1 MVAVKHASLLQIWDD
16 FKRDR
21 QNASKEK
28 KMSDVYISKSQF
40 AGKKVELSDISIR
53 DGLQSLETVIDTDAK
68 VKYLE
73 GLIIAGFKRLEA
85 TNYGHP
91 KFVPFF
97 PDATEVIKRLLNSN
111 TKAPNGKTIG
121 EMMKRNGGDVELTA
135 VSIHETG
142 AERAFKDFDQGVGP
156 DRILQMTSTCPEHQ
170 KANSGKTH
178 DQYFAMTE
186 QVIKAAH
193 SRGMVV
199 NGTVST
205 IWGSPFEKYNKQ
217 YSMAEKLDIAIS
229 FVKRYLDCGADDIEL
244 ADHDG
249 SVTDYHKAYEFF
261 SRVLDPKEMGIGP
274 DGRSYSD
281 PKLYIAHF
289 HTKNMASALRNAAAA
304 LKAGIIRFES
314 CMSGIGGQPANMVD
328 GVPIK
333 GREGDYYSDHFNHGL
348 ISTEDIVTMFH
359 EIGVDTGIDQE
370 KLLALG
376 REFRAEVLDAFA
388 ARQIDFGRQYMP
400 CRSFMLLN
408 GHLPKS
414 VTQLY
419 NA

>member
-1 MVAVKHASLLQIWDD
+1 MTDL
-16 FKRDR
+16 
-21 QNASKEK
+21 
-28 KMSDVYISKSQF
+28 YIAKNEL
-40 AGKKVELSDISIR
+40 AGKKVELSDITIR
-53 DGLQSLETVIDTDAK
+53 DGLQSLETVIDTDTK

-73 GLIIAGFKRLEA
+73 GLILAGFKRMEA

-97 PDATEVIKRLLNSN
+97 PDATEVLKRLLNSE
-111 TKAPNGKTIG
+111 TKAPDGKTIG

-135 VSIHETG
+135 VTIHESG
-142 AERAFKDFDQGVGP
+142 AERAFKDFDAGHGP

-178 DQYFAMTE
+178 DQYFEMTE
-186 QVIKAAH
+186 QTIKAAH
-193 SRGMVV
+193 SRGIVV

-205 IWGSPFEKYNKQ
+205 IWGSPFETYNKQ
-217 YSMAEKLDIAIS
+217 YSMDEKLDIAIS

-249 SVTDYHKAYEFF
+249 SVTDYHKSYEFF
-261 SRVLDPKEMGIGP
+261 SRVLDPKEMGKGP
-274 DGRSYSD
+274 DGRDYAD

-314 CMSGIGGQPANMVD
+314 CLSGIGGQPANTVD
-328 GVPIK
+328 GVVIE

-348 ISTEDIVTMFH
+348 ISTEDMVTMFH
-359 EIGVDTGIDQE
+359 QLGVDTGINQDMLI
-370 KLLALG
+370 KLGQDFRSEVVNTFEAQQKKIG
-376 REFRAEVLDAFA
+376 REFM
-388 ARQIDFGRQYMP
+388 Q
-400 CRSFMLLN
+400 CRSYMLTKDQ
-408 GHLPKS
+408 LPKS
-414 VTQLY
+414 VTELY
-419 NA
+419 AG

>member
-1 MVAVKHASLLQIWDD
+1 MTDL
-16 FKRDR
+16 
-21 QNASKEK
+21 
-28 KMSDVYISKSQF
+28 YIAKDEL

-53 DGLQSLETVIDTDAK
+53 DGLQSLETIIDTDTK

-73 GLIIAGFKRLEA
+73 GLILAGFKRMEA

-97 PDATEVIKRLLNSN
+97 YDATEVLKRLLNSE
-111 TKAPNGKTIG
+111 TRGPDGRTIG

-135 VSIHETG
+135 VTIHESG
-142 AERAFKDFDQGVGP
+142 AERAFKDFDAGIGP

-170 KANSGKTH
+170 RANSGKTH

-186 QVIKAAH
+186 QTIKAAH

-205 IWGSPFEKYNKQ
+205 IWGSPFEKFNKQ
-217 YSMAEKLDIAIS
+217 YSIQEKLDIAIT

-249 SVTDYHKAYEFF
+249 SVTDYHKSYEFF
-261 SRVLDPKEMGIGP
+261 SRVLDPREMGTGP
-274 DGRSYSD
+274 DGRNYAD
-281 PKLYIAHF
+281 PRLYIAHF

-314 CMSGIGGQPANMVD
+314 CMSGIGGQPANTVD
-328 GVPIK
+328 GIVIE

-348 ISTEDIVTMFH
+348 ISTEDMVTMFH
-359 EIGVDTGIDQE
+359 ELGVETGINQE
-370 KLLALG
+370 MLIALG
-376 REFRAEVLDAFA
+376 KGFRTEVLDMFA
-388 ARQIDFGRQYMP
+388 AKQKKIDREFMP
-400 CRSFMLLN
+400 CRSFMLTT
-408 GHLPKS
+408 GKLPES
-414 VTQLY
+414 VSQLY
-419 NA
+419 AR

>member
-1 MVAVKHASLLQIWDD
+1 MTDL
-16 FKRDR
+16 
-21 QNASKEK
+21 
-28 KMSDVYISKSQF
+28 YIAKNTL

-53 DGLQSLETVIDTDAK
+53 DGLQSLETVIDTDTK

-73 GLIIAGFKRLEA
+73 GLILAGFKRMEA

-97 PDATEVIKRLLNSN
+97 PDATEVLKRLLNSE
-111 TKAPNGKTIG
+111 TKAPEGKTIG

-135 VSIHETG
+135 VTIHESG
-142 AERAFKDFDQGVGP
+142 AERAFKDFDAGHGP

-170 KANSGKTH
+170 NANSGKTH
-178 DQYFAMTE
+178 DQYFEMTE
-186 QVIKAAH
+186 QTIKAAH

-205 IWGSPFEKYNKQ
+205 IWGSPFEKFNEQ
-217 YSMAEKLDIAIS
+217 YSMEEKLDIAIS

-249 SVTDYHKAYEFF
+249 SVTDYHKSYEFF
-261 SRVLDPKEMGIGP
+261 SRVLDPQEMGKGP
-274 DGRSYSD
+274 DGRDYAD

-314 CMSGIGGQPANMVD
+314 CFSGIGGQPANTVD
-328 GVPIK
+328 GVTIE
-333 GREGDYYSDHFNHGL
+333 GRDGDYYSDHFNHGL
-348 ISTEDIVTMFH
+348 ISTEDMVTMFH
-359 EIGVDTGIDQE
+359 ELGVDTGINQE
-370 KLLALG
+370 MLIDLGKAFRTDVVDMFEAKQKKLG
-376 REFRAEVLDAFA
+376 RPF
-388 ARQIDFGRQYMP
+388 MP
-400 CRSFMLLN
+400 CRSFMLTT
-408 GHLPKS
+408 GKLPET

-419 NA
+419 K

>member
-1 MVAVKHASLLQIWDD
+1 MTDL
-16 FKRDR
+16 
-21 QNASKEK
+21 
-28 KMSDVYISKSQF
+28 YIAKGQL
-40 AGKKVELSDISIR
+40 AGKKAELSDISIR
-53 DGLQSLETVIDTDAK
+53 DGLQSLETVIDTDIK

-73 GLIIAGFKRLEA
+73 GLILAGFKRMEA

-97 PDATEVIKRLLNSN
+97 PDATEVLKRLLNSE
-111 TKAPNGKTIG
+111 TKGPDGRTIG

-135 VSIHETG
+135 VAIHESG
-142 AERAFKDFDQGVGP
+142 AERAFKDFDAGHGP

-170 KANSGKTH
+170 NANSGKTH
-178 DQYFAMTE
+178 DQYFEMTE
-186 QVIKAAH
+186 QTIKAAH

-205 IWGSPFEKYNKQ
+205 IWGSPFETFNKQ
-217 YSMAEKLDIAIS
+217 YSMEEKLDIAIF

-249 SVTDYHKAYEFF
+249 SVTDYHKSYEFF
-261 SRVLDPKEMGIGP
+261 SRVLDPDEMGTGP
-274 DGRSYSD
+274 DGRDYTD

-289 HTKNMASALRNAAAA
+289 HTKNMASALRNTAAA

-314 CMSGIGGQPANMVD
+314 CLSGIGGQPANTVD
-328 GVPIK
+328 GVAIK

-348 ISTEDIVTMFH
+348 VSTEDMVTMFH
-359 EIGVDTGIDQE
+359 ELGVDTGINQDMLIDLGKAFKIDVVDMFAANQ
-370 KLLALG
+370 KKLG
-376 REFRAEVLDAFA
+376 RPS
-388 ARQIDFGRQYMP
+388 MP
-400 CRSFMLLN
+400 CRSFMLTK
-408 GHLPKS
+408 GQLPES

-419 NA
+419 K

>member
-1 MVAVKHASLLQIWDD
+1 
-16 FKRDR
+16 
-21 QNASKEK
+21 
-28 KMSDVYISKSQF
+28 MSDVYITKSQF
-40 AGKKVELSDISIR
+40 TGKKVELSDITIR
-53 DGLQSLETVIDTDAK
+53 DGLQSLETIVDTDTK

-73 GLIIAGFKRLEA
+73 GLIIAGLKRMEA

-97 PDATEVIKRLLNSN
+97 PDATEVLKRLLNSE
-111 TKAPNGKTIG
+111 TKTPDGKTIG

-135 VSIHETG
+135 VTIHESG
-142 AERAFKDFDQGVGP
+142 AERAFKDFDQGHGP

-170 KANSGKTH
+170 NANSGKTH
-178 DQYFAMTE
+178 DQYFAMSE
-186 QVIKAAH
+186 QVIKEAH

-205 IWGSPFEKYNKQ
+205 IWGSPFETFNKQ
-217 YSMAEKLDIAIS
+217 YSMEEKLDIAIA

-261 SRVLDPKEMGIGP
+261 SRVLDPKEMGTGP
-274 DGRSYSD
+274 DGRDYSD

-314 CMSGIGGQPANMVD
+314 CLSGIGGQPANMVD
-328 GVPIK
+328 GVAIE

-348 ISTEDIVTMFH
+348 ISTEDMVTMFH

-370 KLLALG
+370 KLLPLG
-376 REFRAEVLDAFA
+376 SDFRAEVLDTFA
-388 ARQIDFGRQYMP
+388 AQQKQIDREYMP
-400 CRSFMLLN
+400 CRSLMLLN
-408 GHLPKS
+408 GHLPES
-414 VTQLY
+414 VTKLY
-419 NA
+419 SA

>member
-1 MVAVKHASLLQIWDD
+1 MTDL
-16 FKRDR
+16 
-21 QNASKEK
+21 
-28 KMSDVYISKSQF
+28 YIAKDQL

-53 DGLQSLETVIDTDAK
+53 DGLQSLETVIDTDTK

-73 GLIIAGFKRLEA
+73 GLILAGFKRMEA

-97 PDATEVIKRLLNSN
+97 PDATEVLKRLLNSE
-111 TKAPNGKTIG
+111 TKAADGRTIG

-135 VSIHETG
+135 VTIHESG
-142 AERAFKDFDQGVGP
+142 AERAFKDFDAGHGP

-170 KANSGKTH
+170 NANSGKTH
-178 DQYFAMTE
+178 DQYFDMTT
-186 QVIKAAH
+186 QTIKAAH

-205 IWGSPFEKYNKQ
+205 IWGSPFEAYNKQ
-217 YSMAEKLDIAIS
+217 YSMEEKLDIAIS

-249 SVTDYHKAYEFF
+249 SVTDYHKSYEFF
-261 SRVLDPKEMGIGP
+261 SRVLDPKEMGTGP
-274 DGRSYSD
+274 DGRDYAD

-314 CMSGIGGQPANMVD
+314 CFSGIGGQPANAVD
-328 GVPIK
+328 GVVIE

-348 ISTEDIVTMFH
+348 ISTEDMVTMFH
-359 EIGVDTGIDQE
+359 DLGVDTGINQDMLISLGKDFKAEVVDTFAANQ
-370 KLLALG
+370 KKLG
-376 REFRAEVLDAFA
+376 RD
-388 ARQIDFGRQYMP
+388 YMK
-400 CRSFMLLN
+400 CRSFMLTN
-408 GHLPKS
+408 GKLPTS
-414 VTQLY
+414 VTALY
-419 NA
+419 K

>member
-1 MVAVKHASLLQIWDD
+1 MTDL
-16 FKRDR
+16 
-21 QNASKEK
+21 
-28 KMSDVYISKSQF
+28 YIAKDEL

-53 DGLQSLETVIDTDAK
+53 DGLQSLETIIDTDTK

-73 GLIIAGFKRLEA
+73 GLILAGFKRMEA

-97 PDATEVIKRLLNSN
+97 YDATEVLKRLLNSE
-111 TKAPNGKTIG
+111 TRGPDGRTIG

-135 VSIHETG
+135 VTIHESG
-142 AERAFKDFDQGVGP
+142 AERAFKDFDAGIGP

-170 KANSGKTH
+170 RANSGKTH

-186 QVIKAAH
+186 QTIKAAH

-205 IWGSPFEKYNKQ
+205 IWGSPFEKFNKQ
-217 YSMAEKLDIAIS
+217 YSIQEKLDIAIT

-249 SVTDYHKAYEFF
+249 SVTDYHKSYEFF
-261 SRVLDPKEMGIGP
+261 SRVLDPREMGTGP
-274 DGRSYSD
+274 DGRNYAD
-281 PKLYIAHF
+281 PRLYIAHF
-289 HTKNMASALRNAAAA
+289 HTQNMASALRNAAAA

-314 CMSGIGGQPANMVD
+314 CMSGIGGQPANTVD
-328 GVPIK
+328 GIVIE

-348 ISTEDIVTMFH
+348 ISTEDMVTMFH
-359 EIGVDTGIDQE
+359 ELGVETGINQE
-370 KLLALG
+370 MLIALG
-376 REFRAEVLDAFA
+376 KGFRTEVLDMFA
-388 ARQIDFGRQYMP
+388 AKQKKIDREFMP
-400 CRSFMLLN
+400 CRSFMLTT
-408 GHLPKS
+408 GKLPES
-414 VTQLY
+414 VSQLY
-419 NA
+419 AR

>member
-1 MVAVKHASLLQIWDD
+1 MT
-16 FKRDR
+16 
-21 QNASKEK
+21 
-28 KMSDVYISKSQF
+28 DVYISKDQL
-40 AGKKVELSDISIR
+40 AGRKVELSDITIR
-53 DGLQSLETVIDTDAK
+53 DGLQSLETVIDTDTK

-73 GLIIAGFKRLEA
+73 GLIMAGFKRMEA

-91 KFVPFF
+91 VFVPFF
-97 PDATEVIKRLLNSN
+97 PDATEVLKRLLNSE
-111 TKAPNGKTIG
+111 TRTPDGRIIG
-121 EMMKRNGGDVELTA
+121 EMMKQNGGDVELTA
-135 VSIHETG
+135 VTIHESG
-142 AERAFKDFDQGVGP
+142 AERAFRDFDAGYGP

-186 QVIKAAH
+186 QTIKAAH

-205 IWGSPFEKYNKQ
+205 IWGSPFEAYNKQ
-217 YSMAEKLDIAIS
+217 YSMEEKLDIAIS

-249 SVTDYHKAYEFF
+249 SVTDYHKSYEFF
-261 SRVLDPKEMGIGP
+261 SRVLDPNEMGKGP
-274 DGRSYSD
+274 DGRDYAD

-314 CMSGIGGQPANMVD
+314 CLSGIGGQPANTVD

-348 ISTEDIVTMFH
+348 ISTEDMVTMFH
-359 EIGVDTGIDQE
+359 QIGVDTGINQE
-370 KLLALG
+370 MLMDLGKNFRSEIVDTFEANQKKLG
-376 REFRAEVLDAFA
+376 RE
-388 ARQIDFGRQYMP
+388 YMQ
-400 CRSFMLLN
+400 CRSYMMN
-408 GHLPKS
+408 KGVLPDS

-419 NA
+419 AG

>member
-1 MVAVKHASLLQIWDD
+1 MYLKARPERKGTMTEL
-16 FKRDR
+16 
-21 QNASKEK
+21 
-28 KMSDVYISKSQF
+28 YIAKNQL
-40 AGKKVELSDISIR
+40 AGMKVELSDITIR
-53 DGLQSLETVIDTDAK
+53 DGLQSLETVIDTDTK
-68 VKYLE
+68 VKFLE
-73 GLIIAGFKRLEA
+73 GLILAGFKRMEA

-97 PDATEVIKRLLNSN
+97 PDATEVLKRLLNSE
-111 TKAPNGKTIG
+111 TKAPDGRTIG

-135 VSIHETG
+135 VTIHESG
-142 AERAFKDFDQGVGP
+142 AERAFKDFDAGYGP

-178 DQYFAMTE
+178 DQYFEMTE
-186 QVIKAAH
+186 QTIKAAH

-205 IWGSPFEKYNKQ
+205 IWGSPFETFNKQ
-217 YSMAEKLDIAIS
+217 YSMEEKLDIAIS

-249 SVTDYHKAYEFF
+249 SVTDYHKSYEFF
-261 SRVLDPKEMGIGP
+261 SRVLDPGEMGKGP
-274 DGRSYSD
+274 DGRDYAD

-304 LKAGIIRFES
+304 LKAGIVRFES
-314 CMSGIGGQPANMVD
+314 CLSGIGGQPANTVD
-328 GVPIK
+328 GVTIK

-348 ISTEDIVTMFH
+348 ISTEDLVTMFH
-359 EIGVDTGIDQE
+359 ELGVDTGINQDMLMTLGKNFKTEVVDRFEANQ
-370 KLLALG
+370 KKLG
-376 REFRAEVLDAFA
+376 REFMD
-388 ARQIDFGRQYMP
+388 
-400 CRSFMLLN
+400 CRSYMLTK
-408 GHLPKS
+408 GALPKS

-419 NA
+419 KG

>member
-1 MVAVKHASLLQIWDD
+1 MT
-16 FKRDR
+16 
-21 QNASKEK
+21 
-28 KMSDVYISKSQF
+28 DVYIAKDQL
-40 AGKKVELSDISIR
+40 AGKKVEPSDISIR
-53 DGLQSLETVIDTDAK
+53 DGLQSLETIIDTDTK

-73 GLIIAGFKRLEA
+73 GLILAGFKRMEA

-97 PDATEVIKRLLNSN
+97 PDATEVLKRLLNSE
-111 TKAPNGKTIG
+111 TKGPDGRTIG

-135 VSIHETG
+135 VSIHESG
-142 AERAFKDFDQGVGP
+142 AERAFKDFDEGHGP

-205 IWGSPFEKYNKQ
+205 IWGSPFEKFNKQ
-217 YSMAEKLDIAIS
+217 YSMEEKLDIAIT

-249 SVTDYHKAYEFF
+249 SVTDYHKSYEFF
-261 SRVLDPKEMGIGP
+261 SRVLDPQEMGTGP
-274 DGRSYSD
+274 DGRDYSD
-281 PKLYIAHF
+281 PNLYIAHF

-314 CMSGIGGQPANMVD
+314 CLSGIGGQPANTVD
-328 GVPIK
+328 GVAIE

-348 ISTEDIVTMFH
+348 ISTEDMVTMFH
-359 EIGVDTGIDQE
+359 ELGVETGINQE
-370 KLLALG
+370 MLIKLGNDFRSDVVDMFAAKQKKLG
-376 REFRAEVLDAFA
+376 RPS
-388 ARQIDFGRQYMP
+388 MP
-400 CRSFMLLN
+400 CRSFMLKD
-408 GHLPKS
+408 GKLPES

-419 NA
+419 AG

>member
-1 MVAVKHASLLQIWDD
+1 MTDI
-16 FKRDR
+16 
-21 QNASKEK
+21 
-28 KMSDVYISKSQF
+28 YINKNQL

-53 DGLQSLETVIDTDAK
+53 DGLQSLETVFDTDTK

-73 GLIIAGFKRLEA
+73 GLILAGFKRMEA

-97 PDATEVIKRLLNSN
+97 ADATDVLKRLLNSE
-111 TKAPNGKTIG
+111 TKGPDGRTIG

-135 VSIHETG
+135 VAIHERG
-142 AERAFKDFDQGVGP
+142 AERAFKDFDEGHGP
-156 DRILQMTSTCPEHQ
+156 DRILQMTSTCPDHQ
-170 KANSGKTH
+170 MANSGKTH

-205 IWGSPFEKYNKQ
+205 IWGSPFEKFNKQ
-217 YSMAEKLDIAIS
+217 YSMKEKLDIAIT
-229 FVKRYLDCGADDIEL
+229 FVKRYLSCGADDIEL

-249 SVTDYHKAYEFF
+249 SVTDYHKSHEFF
-261 SRVLDPKEMGIGP
+261 SRVLDPHEMGTGP
-274 DGRSYSD
+274 DGRDYAD

-289 HTKNMASALRNAAAA
+289 HTKNMAAALRNAAAA

-314 CMSGIGGQPANMVD
+314 CMSGIGGQPANTVD
-328 GVPIK
+328 GVVIE

-348 ISTEDIVTMFH
+348 ISTEDLVTMFH
-359 EIGVDTGIDQE
+359 EIGVETGINQ
-370 KLLALG
+370 KMLMTLG
-376 REFRAEVLDAFA
+376 KGFRSDVVDTFA
-388 ARQIDFGRQYMP
+388 ARQKQFDRPSMP
-400 CRSFMLLN
+400 CRSFMLTT
-408 GHLPKS
+408 GKLPES
-414 VTQLY
+414 VTKLY
-419 NA
+419 EG

>member
-1 MVAVKHASLLQIWDD
+1 
-16 FKRDR
+16 
-21 QNASKEK
+21 
-28 KMSDVYISKSQF
+28 MSDLYIDKKRF
-40 AGKKVELSDISIR
+40 AGKKVELSEISIR
-53 DGLQSLETVIDTDAK
+53 DGLQSLETIVPTDVK

-73 GLIIAGFKRLEA
+73 GLILAGFKRMEV

-97 PDATEVIKRLLNSN
+97 PDATEVIKRLLNSE
-111 TKAPNGKTIG
+111 TKAQDGRTIG

-135 VSIHETG
+135 VTIHETG
-142 AERAFKDFDQGVGP
+142 AERAFRDYDQGLGP

-186 QVIKAAH
+186 QTIKAAH

-205 IWGSPFEKYNKQ
+205 IWGSPFEKFNKQ
-217 YSMAEKLDIAIS
+217 YTMEEKLDIAIS

-261 SRVLDPKEMGIGP
+261 SRVLDPKEMGKGP
-274 DGRSYSD
+274 DGRDYAD
-281 PKLYIAHF
+281 PKLYVAHF

-314 CMSGIGGQPANMVD
+314 CMSGIGGQPANTVD
-328 GVPIK
+328 GVVIP

-348 ISTEDIVTMFH
+348 ISTEDLVAMLQ
-359 EIGVDTGIDQE
+359 EIGVDTGIDQG

-376 REFRAEVLDAFA
+376 RDFKVEVLDAFA
-388 ARQIDFGRQYMP
+388 ARQDKLGRPSMP
-400 CRSFMLLN
+400 SRSFMLSK
-408 GHLPKS
+408 GQLPES
-414 VTQLY
+414 VTELY
-419 NA
+419 R

>member
-1 MVAVKHASLLQIWDD
+1 MAEL
-16 FKRDR
+16 
-21 QNASKEK
+21 
-28 KMSDVYISKSQF
+28 YIAKNQL
-40 AGKKVELSDISIR
+40 AGRKVELSDISIR
-53 DGLQSLETVIDTDAK
+53 DGLQSLETVIDTDTK

-73 GLIIAGFKRLEA
+73 GLILSGFKRMEA

-97 PDATEVIKRLLNSN
+97 PDATEVLKRLLNSE
-111 TKAPNGKTIG
+111 TKALDGRTIG

-135 VSIHETG
+135 VTIHESG
-142 AERAFKDFDQGVGP
+142 AERAFKDFDAGHGP

-170 KANSGKTH
+170 NANSGKTH
-178 DQYFAMTE
+178 DQYFEMTE
-186 QVIKAAH
+186 QTIKAAH

-205 IWGSPFEKYNKQ
+205 IWGSPFERFNEK
-217 YSMAEKLDIAIS
+217 YSMEEKLDIAIS

-249 SVTDYHKAYEFF
+249 SVTDYHKSYEFF
-261 SRVLDPKEMGIGP
+261 SRVLDPEEMGKGP
-274 DGRSYSD
+274 DGRDYAD

-314 CMSGIGGQPANMVD
+314 CFSGIGGQPANTVD
-328 GVPIK
+328 GVTIE
-333 GREGDYYSDHFNHGL
+333 GRDGDYYSDHFNHGL
-348 ISTEDIVTMFH
+348 ISTEDMVTMFH
-359 EIGVDTGIDQE
+359 ELGVDTGINQE
-370 KLLALG
+370 MLINLG
-376 REFRAEVLDAFA
+376 KAFRTDVVDMFEAK
-388 ARQIDFGRQYMP
+388 QKKFGRQFMP
-400 CRSFMLLN
+400 CRAFMLTT
-408 GHLPKS
+408 GKLPKS

-419 NA
+419 R

>member
-1 MVAVKHASLLQIWDD
+1 MA
-16 FKRDR
+16 
-21 QNASKEK
+21 
-28 KMSDVYISKSQF
+28 DVYIAKDQF
-40 AGKKVELSDISIR
+40 AGKRVELSDISIR
-53 DGLQSLETVIDTDAK
+53 DGLQSLETIIDTDTK

-73 GLIIAGFKRLEA
+73 GLILAGFKRLEA

-97 PDATEVIKRLLNSN
+97 PDATEVLKRLLNSE
-111 TKAPNGKTIG
+111 TKGPDGRTIG

-135 VSIHETG
+135 VAIHESG
-142 AERAFKDFDQGVGP
+142 AARAFKDFDAGHGP

-217 YSMAEKLDIAIS
+217 YSIEEKLDIAIT
-229 FVKRYLDCGADDIEL
+229 FVKRYLGCGADDIEL

-249 SVTDYHKAYEFF
+249 SVTDYHKSYEFF
-261 SRVLDPKEMGIGP
+261 RRVLDPQEMGTGP
-274 DGRSYSD
+274 DGRDYAD

-314 CMSGIGGQPANMVD
+314 CMSGIGGQPANAVD
-328 GVPIK
+328 GVAIE

-348 ISTEDIVTMFH
+348 ISTEDLVSMFH
-359 EIGVDTGIDQE
+359 EIGVETGINQE
-370 KLLALG
+370 MLMKLGNGFRSDVLDKFDASQKRLG
-376 REFRAEVLDAFA
+376 RPS
-388 ARQIDFGRQYMP
+388 MP
-400 CRSFMLLN
+400 CRSFMLKD
-408 GHLPKS
+408 GKLPES
-414 VTQLY
+414 VRQLY
-419 NA
+419 AG

>member
-1 MVAVKHASLLQIWDD
+1 
-16 FKRDR
+16 
-21 QNASKEK
+21 
-28 KMSDVYISKSQF
+28 MSDVYIKKEQL

-53 DGLQSLETVIDTDAK
+53 DGLQSLETVIDTNTK

-73 GLIIAGFKRLEA
+73 GLIIAGFKRMEA

-97 PDATEVIKRLLNSN
+97 PDATEVLKRLLNSE
-111 TKAPNGKTIG
+111 TKAPDGKTIG

-135 VSIHETG
+135 VTIHESG
-142 AERAFKDFDQGVGP
+142 AERAFKDFDAGHGP

-178 DQYFAMTE
+178 DQYFEMTE
-186 QVIKAAH
+186 QTIKAAH
-193 SRGMVV
+193 SRGIVV

-205 IWGSPFEKYNKQ
+205 IWGSPFETFNKQ
-217 YSMAEKLDIAIS
+217 YSMAEKLDIAIT

-261 SRVLDPKEMGIGP
+261 SRVLDPEEMGTGP
-274 DGRSYSD
+274 DGRDYAD

-314 CMSGIGGQPANMVD
+314 CMSGIGGQPANTVD
-328 GVPIK
+328 GVTIE

-348 ISTEDIVTMFH
+348 ISTEDMVTMFH
-359 EIGVDTGIDQE
+359 EIGVNTGIDQE
-370 KLLALG
+370 KLVALG
-376 REFRAEVLDAFA
+376 HDFRAVVLDAFA
-388 ARQIDFGRQYMP
+388 DQQKKFDRETMP

-408 GHLPKS
+408 GHLPES
-414 VTQLY
+414 VTKLY
-419 NA
+419 NV

>member
-1 MVAVKHASLLQIWDD
+1 MTDL
-16 FKRDR
+16 
-21 QNASKEK
+21 
-28 KMSDVYISKSQF
+28 YIAKDEL

-53 DGLQSLETVIDTDAK
+53 DGLQSLETVIDTDTK
-68 VKYLE
+68 DKYLE
-73 GLIIAGFKRLEA
+73 GLILAGFKRMEA

-97 PDATEVIKRLLNSN
+97 PDATEVLKRLLNSE
-111 TKAPNGKTIG
+111 TKAPDGKTVG

-135 VSIHETG
+135 VTIHESG
-142 AERAFKDFDQGVGP
+142 AERAFKDFDAGHGP

-170 KANSGKTH
+170 RANSGKTH
-178 DQYFAMTE
+178 DQYFEMTE
-186 QVIKAAH
+186 QTIKAAH

-205 IWGSPFEKYNKQ
+205 IWGSPFETYNKQ
-217 YSMAEKLDIAIS
+217 YSMDEKLDIAIS

-249 SVTDYHKAYEFF
+249 SVTDYHKSYEFF
-261 SRVLDPKEMGIGP
+261 SRVLDPKEMGKGP
-274 DGRSYSD
+274 DGRDYAD

-314 CMSGIGGQPANMVD
+314 CLSGIGGQPANTVD
-328 GVPIK
+328 GVVIE

-348 ISTEDIVTMFH
+348 ISTEDMVSMFH
-359 EIGVDTGIDQE
+359 QLGVDTGINQDMLI
-370 KLLALG
+370 KLGQDFRSEVVNNFEAQQKKIG
-376 REFRAEVLDAFA
+376 REFM
-388 ARQIDFGRQYMP
+388 Q
-400 CRSFMLLN
+400 CRSYMLTK
-408 GHLPKS
+408 GQLPKS
-414 VTQLY
+414 VTELY
-419 NA
+419 AG

>member
-1 MVAVKHASLLQIWDD
+1 MTDI
-16 FKRDR
+16 
-21 QNASKEK
+21 
-28 KMSDVYISKSQF
+28 YIAKDQF
-40 AGKKVELSDISIR
+40 AGKRVELSDISIR
-53 DGLQSLETVIDTDAK
+53 DGLQSLETIIDTDTK

-73 GLIIAGFKRLEA
+73 GLILAGFKRMEA

-97 PDATEVIKRLLNSN
+97 PDATEVLKRLLNSE
-111 TKAPNGKTIG
+111 TKGPDGRTIG
-121 EMMKRNGGDVELTA
+121 AMMKRNGGDVELTA

-142 AERAFKDFDQGVGP
+142 AERAFKDFDAGHGP

-205 IWGSPFEKYNKQ
+205 IWGSPFETYNKQ
-217 YSMAEKLDIAIS
+217 YSMEEKLDIAIT

-249 SVTDYHKAYEFF
+249 SVTDYHKSHEFF
-261 SRVLDPKEMGIGP
+261 SRVLDPQEMGTGP
-274 DGRSYSD
+274 DGRDYSD
-281 PKLYIAHF
+281 PNLYIAHF

-314 CMSGIGGQPANMVD
+314 CLSGIGGQPANTVD
-328 GVPIK
+328 GVVIE

-348 ISTEDIVTMFH
+348 ISTEDMVSMFH
-359 EIGVDTGIDQE
+359 EIGVETGINQE
-370 KLLALG
+370 MLIKLG
-376 REFRAEVLDAFA
+376 HDFRSDVLDKFA
-388 ARQIDFGRQYMP
+388 ATQKSVGRPSMP
-400 CRSFMLLN
+400 CRSFMLKD
-408 GHLPKS
+408 GKLPES
-414 VTQLY
+414 VRQLY
-419 NA
+419 AG

>member
-1 MVAVKHASLLQIWDD
+1 M
-16 FKRDR
+16 
-21 QNASKEK
+21 
-28 KMSDVYISKSQF
+28 
-40 AGKKVELSDISIR
+40 
-53 DGLQSLETVIDTDAK
+53 
-68 VKYLE
+68 
-73 GLIIAGFKRLEA
+73 EA

-97 PDATEVIKRLLNSN
+97 FDATEVLKRLLNSE
-111 TKAPNGKTIG
+111 TKGPDGRTIG

-135 VSIHETG
+135 VTIHESG
-142 AERAFKDFDQGVGP
+142 AERAFKDFDAGHGP

-170 KANSGKTH
+170 MANSGKTH

-186 QVIKAAH
+186 QTIKAAH

-205 IWGSPFEKYNKQ
+205 IWGSPFEKFNKQ
-217 YSMAEKLDIAIS
+217 YSIEEKLDIAIT

-249 SVTDYHKAYEFF
+249 SVTDYHKSYEFF

-274 DGRSYSD
+274 DGRDYSD

-289 HTKNMASALRNAAAA
+289 HTKNMAAALRNAAAA

-314 CMSGIGGQPANMVD
+314 CMSGIGGQPANTVD
-328 GVPIK
+328 GVVIE

-348 ISTEDIVTMFH
+348 ISTEDMVTMFH
-359 EIGVDTGIDQE
+359 ELGVDTSINQEMLIDLGNGFRSDVVDAFAAQQ
-370 KLLALG
+370 KKLG
-376 REFRAEVLDAFA
+376 REF
-388 ARQIDFGRQYMP
+388 MS
-400 CRSFMLLN
+400 CRSLMLTK
-408 GHLPKS
+408 GKLPES
-414 VTQLY
+414 VTKLY
-419 NA
+419 AG

>member
-1 MVAVKHASLLQIWDD
+1 MTNLYIAEDSL
-16 FKRDR
+16 
-21 QNASKEK
+21 
-28 KMSDVYISKSQF
+28 

-53 DGLQSLETVIDTDAK
+53 DGLQSLETVIDTDTK

-73 GLIIAGFKRLEA
+73 GLILAGFKRMEA

-97 PDATEVIKRLLNSN
+97 PDATEVLKRLLNSE
-111 TKAPNGKTIG
+111 TKAPDGRTIG

-135 VSIHETG
+135 VSIHESG
-142 AERAFKDFDQGVGP
+142 AERAFKDFDAGHGP

-170 KANSGKTH
+170 NANSGKTH
-178 DQYFAMTE
+178 DQYFEMTE
-186 QVIKAAH
+186 QTIKAAH

-205 IWGSPFEKYNKQ
+205 IWGSPFEKFNEQ
-217 YSMAEKLDIAIS
+217 YSMKEKLDIAIS

-249 SVTDYHKAYEFF
+249 SVTDYHKSYEFF
-261 SRVLDPKEMGIGP
+261 SRVLDPQEMGKGP
-274 DGRSYSD
+274 DGRDYAD

-314 CMSGIGGQPANMVD
+314 CFSGIGGQPANTVD
-328 GVPIK
+328 GVTIE
-333 GREGDYYSDHFNHGL
+333 GRDGDYYSDHFNHGL
-348 ISTEDIVTMFH
+348 ISTEDMVTMFH
-359 EIGVDTGIDQE
+359 ELGVDTGINQE
-370 KLLALG
+370 MLIDLGKAFRTDVVDMFEAKQKKLG
-376 REFRAEVLDAFA
+376 RPF
-388 ARQIDFGRQYMP
+388 MP
-400 CRSFMLLN
+400 CRSFMLAT
-408 GHLPKS
+408 GKLPES

-419 NA
+419 K

>member
-1 MVAVKHASLLQIWDD
+1 MTDL
-16 FKRDR
+16 
-21 QNASKEK
+21 
-28 KMSDVYISKSQF
+28 YIANDEL
-40 AGKKVELSDISIR
+40 AGKKVELSDITIR
-53 DGLQSLETVIDTDAK
+53 DGLQSLETVIDTDTK

-73 GLIIAGFKRLEA
+73 GLILAGFKRMEA

-97 PDATEVIKRLLNSN
+97 PDATEVLKRLLNSE
-111 TKAPNGKTIG
+111 TKAPDGKTIG

-135 VSIHETG
+135 VTIHESG
-142 AERAFKDFDQGVGP
+142 AERAFKDFDAGHGP

-178 DQYFAMTE
+178 DQYFEMTE
-186 QVIKAAH
+186 QTIKAAH
-193 SRGMVV
+193 SRGIVV

-205 IWGSPFEKYNKQ
+205 IWGSPFETYNKQ
-217 YSMAEKLDIAIS
+217 YSMDEKLDIAIS

-249 SVTDYHKAYEFF
+249 SVTDYHKSYEFF
-261 SRVLDPKEMGIGP
+261 SRVLDPKEMGKGP
-274 DGRSYSD
+274 DGRDYAD

-314 CMSGIGGQPANMVD
+314 CLSGIGGQPANTVD
-328 GVPIK
+328 GVVIE

-348 ISTEDIVTMFH
+348 ISTEDMVTMFH
-359 EIGVDTGIDQE
+359 QLGVDTGIDQDMLI
-370 KLLALG
+370 KLGQDFRSEVVNTFEAQQKKLG
-376 REFRAEVLDAFA
+376 REFM
-388 ARQIDFGRQYMP
+388 Q
-400 CRSFMLLN
+400 CRSYMLTK
-408 GHLPKS
+408 GQLPKS
-414 VTQLY
+414 VTELY
-419 NA
+419 AD

>member
-1 MVAVKHASLLQIWDD
+1 MT
-16 FKRDR
+16 
-21 QNASKEK
+21 
-28 KMSDVYISKSQF
+28 DVYIAKDQF
-40 AGKKVELSDISIR
+40 AGKRVELSDISIR
-53 DGLQSLETVIDTDAK
+53 DGLQSLETIIDTDTK

-73 GLIIAGFKRLEA
+73 GLILAGFKRLEA

-97 PDATEVIKRLLNSN
+97 PDATEVLKRLLNSE
-111 TKAPNGKTIG
+111 TKGPDGRTIG
-121 EMMKRNGGDVELTA
+121 EMMKRNGGEVELTA
-135 VSIHETG
+135 VAIHETG
-142 AERAFKDFDQGVGP
+142 AERAFKDFDAGHGP
-156 DRILQMTSTCPEHQ
+156 DRILQMTSTCPDHQ

-205 IWGSPFEKYNKQ
+205 IWGSPFENYNKQ
-217 YSMAEKLDIAIS
+217 YSMEEKLDIAIT

-249 SVTDYHKAYEFF
+249 SVTDYHKSHEFF
-261 SRVLDPKEMGIGP
+261 SRVLDPQEMGSGP
-274 DGRSYSD
+274 DGRDYSD
-281 PKLYIAHF
+281 PNLYIAHF

-314 CMSGIGGQPANMVD
+314 CLSGIGGQPANTVD
-328 GVPIK
+328 GVVIE

-348 ISTEDIVTMFH
+348 ISTEDMVSMFH
-359 EIGVDTGIDQE
+359 EIGVETGINQE
-370 KLLALG
+370 MLMKLGNDFRSDVLEKFAAPQKRLG
-376 REFRAEVLDAFA
+376 RPS
-388 ARQIDFGRQYMP
+388 MP
-400 CRSFMLLN
+400 CRSFMLKD
-408 GHLPKS
+408 GKLPES
-414 VTQLY
+414 VRQLY
-419 NA
+419 AG

>member
-1 MVAVKHASLLQIWDD
+1 MT
-16 FKRDR
+16 
-21 QNASKEK
+21 
-28 KMSDVYISKSQF
+28 DVYIAKDQF
-40 AGKKVELSDISIR
+40 AGKRVELSDISIR
-53 DGLQSLETVIDTDAK
+53 DGLQSLETIIDTDTK

-73 GLIIAGFKRLEA
+73 GLILAGFKRMEA

-97 PDATEVIKRLLNSN
+97 PDATEVLKRLLNSE
-111 TKAPNGKTIG
+111 TKGPDGRTIG
-121 EMMKRNGGDVELTA
+121 AMMKRNGGDVELTA
-135 VSIHETG
+135 VAIHETG
-142 AERAFKDFDQGVGP
+142 AERAFKDFDAGHGP

-205 IWGSPFEKYNKQ
+205 IWGSPFETYNKQ
-217 YSMAEKLDIAIS
+217 YSMEEKLDIAIS

-249 SVTDYHKAYEFF
+249 SVTDYHKSYEFF
-261 SRVLDPKEMGIGP
+261 SRVLDPQEMGTGP
-274 DGRSYSD
+274 DGRDYSD
-281 PKLYIAHF
+281 PNLYIAHF

-314 CMSGIGGQPANMVD
+314 CLSGIGGQPANTVD
-328 GVPIK
+328 GVVIE

-348 ISTEDIVTMFH
+348 ISTEDMVSMFH
-359 EIGVDTGIDQE
+359 EIGVETGINQE
-370 KLLALG
+370 MLIELGNDFRSNVLEKFAATQKRLG
-376 REFRAEVLDAFA
+376 RPS
-388 ARQIDFGRQYMP
+388 MP
-400 CRSFMLLN
+400 CRSFMLKD
-408 GHLPKS
+408 GKLPES
-414 VTQLY
+414 VRQLY
-419 NA
+419 AS

>member
-1 MVAVKHASLLQIWDD
+1 MT
-16 FKRDR
+16 
-21 QNASKEK
+21 
-28 KMSDVYISKSQF
+28 DVYIAKDQL

-53 DGLQSLETVIDTDAK
+53 DGLQSLETIIDTDTK

-73 GLIIAGFKRLEA
+73 GLVLAGFKRMEA

-97 PDATEVIKRLLNSN
+97 PDATEVLKRLLNSE
-111 TKAPNGKTIG
+111 TKGPDGRTIG

-135 VSIHETG
+135 VTIHESG
-142 AERAFKDFDQGVGP
+142 AERAFKDFDEGHGP

-205 IWGSPFEKYNKQ
+205 IWGSPFETFNKQ
-217 YSMAEKLDIAIS
+217 YSMEEKLDIAIT

-249 SVTDYHKAYEFF
+249 SVTDYHKSYAFF
-261 SRVLDPKEMGIGP
+261 SRVLDPQEMGTGP
-274 DGRSYSD
+274 DGRDYSD
-281 PKLYIAHF
+281 PNLYIAHF
-289 HTKNMASALRNAAAA
+289 HTKKMASALRNAAAA

-314 CMSGIGGQPANMVD
+314 CLSGIGGQPANTVD
-328 GVPIK
+328 GVVIE

-348 ISTEDIVTMFH
+348 ISTEDMVTMFH
-359 EIGVDTGIDQE
+359 EIGVDTGINQE
-370 KLLALG
+370 MMIQLGNDFRSDVLDMFGATQKKLG
-376 REFRAEVLDAFA
+376 RPF
-388 ARQIDFGRQYMP
+388 MP
-400 CRSFMLLN
+400 CRSFMLKD
-408 GHLPKS
+408 GKLPES

-419 NA
+419 AG

>member
-1 MVAVKHASLLQIWDD
+1 MTEL
-16 FKRDR
+16 
-21 QNASKEK
+21 
-28 KMSDVYISKSQF
+28 YIAKDQF
-40 AGKKVELSDISIR
+40 RGKKVELSDISIR
-53 DGLQSLETVIDTDAK
+53 DGLQSLETVIDTDTK

-73 GLIIAGFKRLEA
+73 GLILAGFKRMEA

-97 PDATEVIKRLLNSN
+97 PDATEVLKRLLNSE
-111 TKAPNGKTIG
+111 TKAPDGRTIG

-135 VSIHETG
+135 VSIHESG
-142 AERAFKDFDQGVGP
+142 AERAFKDFDAGHGP

-170 KANSGKTH
+170 MANSGKTH
-178 DQYFAMTE
+178 DQYFEMTE
-186 QVIKAAH
+186 QTIKAAH

-205 IWGSPFEKYNKQ
+205 IWGSPFETFNKQ
-217 YSMAEKLDIAIS
+217 YSMDEKLDIAIS

-249 SVTDYHKAYEFF
+249 SVTDYHKSYEFF
-261 SRVLDPKEMGIGP
+261 SRVLDPEEMGKGP
-274 DGRSYSD
+274 DGRDYAD

-314 CMSGIGGQPANMVD
+314 CLSGIGGQPANTVD
-328 GVPIK
+328 GVTIE

-348 ISTEDIVTMFH
+348 ISTEDMVAMFH
-359 EIGVDTGIDQE
+359 ELGVDTGIDLDE
-370 KLLALG
+370 LITLG
-376 REFRAEVLDAFA
+376 KNFKADVVDTFA
-388 ARQIDFGRQYMP
+388 ANQKKLNRDFML
-400 CRSFMLLN
+400 CRSFMITK
-408 GHLPKS
+408 GKLPES
-414 VTQLY
+414 VTRLY
-419 NA
+419 AG

>member
-1 MVAVKHASLLQIWDD
+1 MTAL
-16 FKRDR
+16 
-21 QNASKEK
+21 
-28 KMSDVYISKSQF
+28 YIAKDQLK
-40 AGKKVELSDISIR
+40 GKKVELSDISIR
-53 DGLQSLETVIDTDAK
+53 DGLQSLETIIDTDTK

-73 GLIIAGFKRLEA
+73 GLILAGFKRMEA

-97 PDATEVIKRLLNSN
+97 PDATEVLKRLLNSE
-111 TKAPNGKTIG
+111 TRAPDGRTIG

-135 VSIHETG
+135 VAIHESG
-142 AERAFKDFDQGVGP
+142 AERAFRDFDAGHGP

-178 DQYFAMTE
+178 DQYFEMTE
-186 QVIKAAH
+186 QTIKAAH

-205 IWGSPFEKYNKQ
+205 IWGSPFEAFNKQ
-217 YSMAEKLDIAIS
+217 YSMAEKLDIAIR

-249 SVTDYHKAYEFF
+249 SVTDYHKSYEFF
-261 SRVLDPKEMGIGP
+261 SRVLDPKEMGTGP
-274 DGRSYSD
+274 DGRDYAD
-281 PKLYIAHF
+281 PSLYIAHF

-314 CMSGIGGQPANMVD
+314 CLSGIGGQPANTVD
-328 GVPIK
+328 GVPIE

-348 ISTEDIVTMFH
+348 ISTEDMVAMFH
-359 EIGVDTGIDQE
+359 DLGVDTGIDQD
-370 KLLALG
+370 KLLTLG
-376 REFRAEVLDAFA
+376 KHFKADVVDTFA
-388 ARQIDFGRQYMP
+388 ANQKKYNRESMP
-400 CRSFMLLN
+400 CRSFMITK
-408 GHLPKS
+408 GKLPES
-414 VTQLY
+414 VTRLY
-419 NA
+419 AG

>member
-1 MVAVKHASLLQIWDD
+1 MV
-16 FKRDR
+16 DR
-21 QNASKEK
+21 KGEER
-28 KMSDVYISKSQF
+28 KMTDVYISKDQL
-40 AGKKVELSDISIR
+40 AGRKVELSDITIR
-53 DGLQSLETVIDTDAK
+53 DGLQSLETVIDTDTK

-73 GLIIAGFKRLEA
+73 GLIMAGFKRMEA

-91 KFVPFF
+91 VFVPFF
-97 PDATEVIKRLLNSN
+97 PDATEVLKRLLNSE
-111 TKAPNGKTIG
+111 TRTPDGRIIG
-121 EMMKRNGGDVELTA
+121 EMMKQNGGDVELTA
-135 VSIHETG
+135 VTIHESG
-142 AERAFKDFDQGVGP
+142 AERAFRDFDAGYGP

-186 QVIKAAH
+186 QTIKAAH

-205 IWGSPFEKYNKQ
+205 IWGSPFEAYNKQ
-217 YSMAEKLDIAIS
+217 YSMEEKLDIAIS

-249 SVTDYHKAYEFF
+249 SVTDYHKSYEFF
-261 SRVLDPKEMGIGP
+261 SRVLDPNEMGKGP
-274 DGRSYSD
+274 DGRDYAD

-314 CMSGIGGQPANMVD
+314 CLSGIGGQPANTVD

-348 ISTEDIVTMFH
+348 ISTEDMVTMFH
-359 EIGVDTGIDQE
+359 QIGVDTGINQE
-370 KLLALG
+370 MLMDLGKNFRSEIVDTFEANQKKLG
-376 REFRAEVLDAFA
+376 RE
-388 ARQIDFGRQYMP
+388 YMQ
-400 CRSFMLLN
+400 CRSYMMN
-408 GHLPKS
+408 KGVLPDS

-419 NA
+419 AG